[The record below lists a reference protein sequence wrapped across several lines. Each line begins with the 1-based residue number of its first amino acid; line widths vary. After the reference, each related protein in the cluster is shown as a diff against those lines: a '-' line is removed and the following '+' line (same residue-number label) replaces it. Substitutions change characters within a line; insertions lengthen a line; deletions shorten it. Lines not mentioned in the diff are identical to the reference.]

1 MRTMKFSELIILFL
15 GIPLILLI
23 ARINVQ
29 ILITVILSC
38 LAVCLYLKFNKIKII
53 NYHSKNPQ
61 NLKYILFRILFVSF
75 LILSFSFLYD
85 QENFLSFPKE
95 NFNIYILVMILY
107 PFLSAL
113 PQEVLYRRF
122 FFERYEKT
130 FPGKTKF
137 IILNSIFFSLGHI
150 IYLNPI
156 VIGFTFIGS
165 LIFAWNYYE
174 HRSTFWV
181 TLEHAIYGNVVFT
194 SGLGIYFY
202 HGTIQ

>member
-1 MRTMKFSELIILFL
+1 MRAMKFSELIILFL
-15 GIPLILLI
+15 GIPLVLLI

-61 NLKYILFRILFVSF
+61 NLKYILYRIVFVSF

-85 QENFLSFPKE
+85 QENFLSFSKE

-122 FFERYEKT
+122 FFER
-130 FPGKTKF
+130 
-137 IILNSIFFSLGHI
+137 
-150 IYLNPI
+150 
-156 VIGFTFIGS
+156 
-165 LIFAWNYYE
+165 
-174 HRSTFWV
+174 
-181 TLEHAIYGNVVFT
+181 
-194 SGLGIYFY
+194 
-202 HGTIQ
+202 

>member
-1 MRTMKFSELIILFL
+1 MRAMKFSELIILFL
-15 GIPLILLI
+15 GVPLILLI
-23 ARINVQ
+23 ARMNAQ
-29 ILITVILSC
+29 ILVTVILSC

-61 NLKYILFRILFVSF
+61 KLKFIFYRIIFVSF
-75 LILSFSFLYD
+75 LIINFAFLYD

-113 PQEVLYRRF
+113 PQEILYRRF

-137 IILNSIFFSLGHI
+137 ITLNAIFFSLGHI
-150 IYLNPI
+150 IYLDLI
-156 VIGFTFIGS
+156 VMGFTFIGG

-181 TLEHAIYGNVVFT
+181 TLEHAIYGNIVFT

>member
-1 MRTMKFSELIILFL
+1 MRAMKFSELIILFL

-107 PFLSAL
+107 PFLSA
-113 PQEVLYRRF
+113 
-122 FFERYEKT
+122 
-130 FPGKTKF
+130 
-137 IILNSIFFSLGHI
+137 
-150 IYLNPI
+150 
-156 VIGFTFIGS
+156 
-165 LIFAWNYYE
+165 
-174 HRSTFWV
+174 
-181 TLEHAIYGNVVFT
+181 
-194 SGLGIYFY
+194 
-202 HGTIQ
+202 

>member
-1 MRTMKFSELIILFL
+1 MRAMKFSELIILFL

-53 NYHSKNPQ
+53 NYYSKNPQ
-61 NLKYILFRILFVSF
+61 NLKYILYRIVFVSF

-137 IILNSIFFSLGHI
+137 IILNSIFFSLAHI

-156 VIGFTFIGS
+156 VIGFTFIGG

>member
-1 MRTMKFSELIILFL
+1 MRAMKFSELIILFL

-53 NYHSKNPQ
+53 NYYSKNPQ
-61 NLKYILFRILFVSF
+61 NLKYILYRIVFVSF

-156 VIGFTFIGS
+156 VIGFTFIGG